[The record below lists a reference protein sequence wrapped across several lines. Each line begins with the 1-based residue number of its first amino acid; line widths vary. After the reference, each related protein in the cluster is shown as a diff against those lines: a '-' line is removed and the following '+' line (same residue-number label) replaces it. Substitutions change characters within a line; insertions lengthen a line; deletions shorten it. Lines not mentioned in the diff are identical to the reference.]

1 MLLATLAA
9 DAQGQVR
16 LTVIR
21 RLLGSALTI
30 VGWVGWVICGFG
42 GLGVCLRVLYLE
54 AGVWGILGGF
64 LLGPV
69 TFLATPWYALV
80 ALGTWIP
87 LVVCYAG
94 GFVSTALIGIGA
106 GVRY

>member
-1 MLLATLAA
+1 M
-9 DAQGQVR
+9 
-16 LTVIR
+16 IR

-30 VGWVGWVICGFG
+30 VGWVGWGICGFG
-42 GLGVCLRVLYLE
+42 GLGICLRVLYIQ
-54 AGVWGILGGF
+54 AGAWGVLGGF
-64 LLGPV
+64 LLGPL

-80 ALGTWIP
+80 ALGTWVP